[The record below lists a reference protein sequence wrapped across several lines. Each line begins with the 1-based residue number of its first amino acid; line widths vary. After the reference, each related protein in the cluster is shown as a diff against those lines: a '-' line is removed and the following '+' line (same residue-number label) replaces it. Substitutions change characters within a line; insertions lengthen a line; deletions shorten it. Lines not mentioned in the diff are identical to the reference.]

1 MWLVFGIGAIIFA
14 GLNVIWAFK
23 NKNAKWFRF
32 FSLSLTYARFMLM
45 GQLYKS
51 KFILG
56 ESDEKQKSIQYWGD
70 HRSLWNHSFIN
81 INFFWSS
88 ISKHVI

>member
-45 GQLYKS
+45 GQYVLLEKIGEDS
-51 KFILG
+51 WILC
-56 ESDEKQKSIQYWGD
+56 
-70 HRSLWNHSFIN
+70 LP
-81 INFFWSS
+81 
-88 ISKHVI
+88 